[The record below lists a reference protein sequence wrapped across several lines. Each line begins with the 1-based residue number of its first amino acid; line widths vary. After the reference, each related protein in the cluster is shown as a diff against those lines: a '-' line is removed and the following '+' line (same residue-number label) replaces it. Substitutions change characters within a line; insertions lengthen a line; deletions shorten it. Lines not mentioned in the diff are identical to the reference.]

1 MNQRYVLITGAHG
14 ELGRIVTSYLADRGW
29 TVIAWPRS
37 MVDVSDSIATEQ
49 AFASILHPIHAVVH
63 LVGGIVAGRPVEEM
77 TDSDFDTVIDLNLR
91 TTFNVLRYS
100 VPLLRSTNGAIVTI
114 AAMAAHRPSPLKSLY
129 AASKAGVV
137 ALTQAVAEECRQSG
151 VRAVCISP
159 GIINTPS
166 NQSWSTIEE
175 RSSWIQP
182 EYIAQVID
190 QCIDPQSTL
199 SGSVIQLDNDE
210 TP

>member
-1 MNQRYVLITGAHG
+1 MKQRYVLITGAQG
-14 ELGRIVTSYLADRGW
+14 ELGRIVTSYLSERGW
-29 TVIAWPRS
+29 TVVAWSREK
-37 MVDVSDSIATEQ
+37 VDVSDSTATQQ

-77 TDSDFDTVIDLNLR
+77 TDSDFDTMIDLNLR

>member
-1 MNQRYVLITGAHG
+1 MNQRYVLVTGAHG
-14 ELGRIVTSYLADRGW
+14 ELGHIVSSHLAERGW

-49 AFASILHPIHAVVH
+49 AFATIMHPLHAVVH
-63 LVGGIVAGRPVEEM
+63 LVGGIIAGRPVEEM
-77 TDSDFDTVIDLNLR
+77 TDSDFDAMIDLNLR

-137 ALTQAVAEECRQSG
+137 SLTQAVAEECRHAG

-166 NQSWSTIEE
+166 NQSWSTVDE
-175 RSSWIQP
+175 RRKWIQP
-182 EYIAQVID
+182 EYIAEVIQ
-190 QCIDPQSTL
+190 QCIDPQSTQT
-199 SGSVIQLDNDE
+199 GNVIQLDNDE
-210 TP
+210 TL